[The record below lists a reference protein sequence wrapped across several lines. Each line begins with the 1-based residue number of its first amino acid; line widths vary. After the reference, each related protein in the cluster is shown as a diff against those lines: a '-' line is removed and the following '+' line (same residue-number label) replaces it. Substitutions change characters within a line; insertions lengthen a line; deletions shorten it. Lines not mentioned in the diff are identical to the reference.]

1 MASSSTGKGKS
12 VEYEPVHEAHHSL
25 EESSIA
31 WPVVRSEEIDDA
43 MEHRVHFL
51 DENKGRT
58 QACLSEMAGIESM
71 GIHKVTLAPH
81 TESTV
86 LHSHLSESEW
96 IYILSGNVTL
106 RLARSIG
113 DVEDL
118 RPGPD
123 NGVEVQETLLHAG
136 DFAGFP
142 AGNPKERWAHSL
154 RAGDEAVTYILGGER
169 KSVDV
174 ITYPTLGRTLV
185 SHEESGAEAMFTGRS
200 D

>member
-1 MASSSTGKGKS
+1 MASSSTDKGKS

-25 EESSIA
+25 EETSIA

-71 GIHKVTLAPH
+71 GIHKVTLSPH

-86 LHSHLSESEW
+86 LHSHLSES
-96 IYILSGNVTL
+96 
-106 RLARSIG
+106 
-113 DVEDL
+113 
-118 RPGPD
+118 PD